1 MGRAATE
8 QAVLG
13 GVRKQAAQAR
23 KQHSSTVC
31 FSPCLRFVPRAP
43 AQFPLMMDSDVERQA
58 KTPSFLKL
66 VLVSVL
72 AQQQQSKLRQRG
84 ALRV

>member
-1 MGRAATE
+1 MGCAATG

-13 GVRKQAAQAR
+13 SVRKQAAQAS

-31 FSPCLRFVPRAP
+31 FSSCLRFVPRAP
-43 AQFPLMMDSDVERQA
+43 AQLPLMMDSDVERQA

-72 AQQQQSKLRQRG
+72 AQQQQSKLRQRR